1 MSKLSESNGRI
12 GGVDHVFDLLP
23 GQASGDYDVV
33 ASSVELVYTHNRDGD
48 DVFTAVITYKLER
61 DSE

>member
-12 GGVDHVFDLLP
+12 GGVDHVFDLPP
-23 GQASGDYDVV
+23 GQASGHYNVV
-33 ASSVELVYTHNRDGD
+33 ASGVELVYTHVRDGD
-48 DVFTAVITYKLER
+48 EVFTAVITYELER